1 MENQKEKK
9 TEEIFGTIMTK
20 NYFSISVR
28 HQFIH
33 SRSSENTGQDKTE
46 KIYTQVYHIQT
57 EENQR
62 QREKRKI
69 LTMSKGKTLPIE
81 KQ

>member
-1 MENQKEKK
+1 MNNDWELPQ
-9 TEEIFGTIMTK
+9 I
-20 NYFSISVR
+20 NYKC
-28 HQFIH
+28 QTTD

-69 LTMSKGKTLPIE
+69 LKMSKGKTLPIE
-81 KQ
+81 KQW